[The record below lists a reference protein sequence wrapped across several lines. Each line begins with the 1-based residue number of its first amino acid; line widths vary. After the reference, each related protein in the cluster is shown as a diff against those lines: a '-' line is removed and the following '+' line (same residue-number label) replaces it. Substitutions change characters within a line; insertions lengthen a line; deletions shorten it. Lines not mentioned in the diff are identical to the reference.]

1 MALLTLSDI
10 RVRYGSVEVL
20 HGINLRVEEGEIVT
34 ILGANGAGKSTTLL
48 SISGLVRPFAGEIL
62 YEGKNLLRLP
72 SHEVVNLGIAQSPEG
87 RRVFGVM
94 SVLENLRL
102 GAFCI
107 RDKVRS
113 ERTLEWIFDLFPR
126 LLERKEQL
134 AGTPFRAASSRWLAI
149 GRALMAEPRLL
160 LLDEPS
166 LGLAPL
172 LVRSI
177 FETVRAI
184 NERGV
189 TVLLVEQ
196 NARAALKLATRG
208 YVLEV
213 GNVVMEDRAQ
223 CLLAD
228 ASVREAYLGRL
239 RRLTVLSHA
248 HWPRHGCCRYP

>member
-1 MALLTLSDI
+1 MPLLQLSGL

-20 HGINLRVEEGEIVT
+20 HGIDLSVEDGEIVT

-48 SISGLVRPFAGEIL
+48 SISGLVRPCGGEIHFD
-62 YEGKNLLRLP
+62 GHNLLHLP
-72 SHEVVNLGIAQSPEG
+72 SHLVVGLGIAQSPEG

-102 GAFCI
+102 GAFCV
-107 RDKVRS
+107 RNAKRS
-113 ERTLEWIFDLFPR
+113 ERTLQWIFDLFPR
-126 LLERKEQL
+126 LQERKDQL
-134 AGTPFRAASSRWLAI
+134 AGTLSGGEQQMLAI

-177 FETVRAI
+177 FETVRTI

-196 NARAALKLATRG
+196 NARAALHLATRG

-213 GNVVMEDRAQ
+213 GNMIKEDKAAT
-223 CLLAD
+223 LLAD
-228 ASVREAYLGRL
+228 PAVREAYLG
-239 RRLTVLSHA
+239 
-248 HWPRHGCCRYP
+248 G

>member
-1 MALLTLSDI
+1 MALLELSQVC
-10 RVRYGSVEVL
+10 VRYGSVEVL
-20 HGINLRVEEGEIVT
+20 HGIDLRVEEGEIVT

-48 SISGLVRPFAGEIL
+48 SISGLVRPYGGEIL
-62 YEGKNLLRLP
+62 FDGQNLLRMP
-72 SHEVVNLGIAQSPEG
+72 SYKVVRMGIAQSPEG

-107 RDKVRS
+107 RDNVRS
-113 ERTLEWIFDLFPR
+113 ERTLQWIFDLFPR
-126 LLERKEQL
+126 LRERSDQL
-134 AGTPFRAASSRWLAI
+134 AGTLSGGEQQMLAI

-177 FETVRAI
+177 FDTVRTI
-184 NERGV
+184 NQRGV

-196 NARAALKLATRG
+196 NARAALRLATRG

-213 GNVVMEDRAQ
+213 GRVVKEDKAAN
-223 CLLAD
+223 LLAD
-228 ASVREAYLGRL
+228 SGVREAYLGR
-239 RRLTVLSHA
+239 
-248 HWPRHGCCRYP
+248 

>member
-1 MALLTLSDI
+1 MALLTLSNI
-10 RVRYGSVEVL
+10 HVRYGSVEVL
-20 HGINLRVEEGEIVT
+20 HGIDLHVDEGEI
-34 ILGANGAGKSTTLL
+34 IFDGKPLL
-48 SISGLVRPFAGEIL
+48 K
-62 YEGKNLLRLP
+62 YP

-87 RRVFGVM
+87 RRVFGTM

-107 RDKVRS
+107 RDKERS
-113 ERTLEWIFDLFPR
+113 ERTLEWIFELFPR
-126 LLERKEQL
+126 LFEREQQL
-134 AGTPFRAASSRWLAI
+134 AGTLSGGEQQMLAI

-184 NERGV
+184 NQKGV

-196 NARAALKLATRG
+196 NARAALKLASRG

-213 GNVVMEDRAQ
+213 GNVAMENTAAN
-223 CLLAD
+223 LLAD
-228 ASVREAYLGRL
+228 ASVREAYLG
-239 RRLTVLSHA
+239 
-248 HWPRHGCCRYP
+248 G

>member
-1 MALLTLSDI
+1 MSLLQLSNV

-20 HGINLRVEEGEIVT
+20 HGIDLRVEEGEIVT

-48 SISGLVRPFAGEIL
+48 SISGLVRPFEGEIL
-62 YEGKNLLRLP
+62 FEGQNLLRIP
-72 SHEVVNLGIAQSPEG
+72 NHKVVDLGIAQSPKG
-87 RRVFGVM
+87 RRVFGIM

-107 RDKVRS
+107 KDKARR

-126 LLERKEQL
+126 LQERKDQL
-134 AGTPFRAASSRWLAI
+134 AGTLSGGEQQMLAI

-184 NERGV
+184 NKRGV

-196 NARAALKLATRG
+196 NARAALKLAARG

-213 GNVVMEDRAQ
+213 GSVVMEDKAEN
-223 CLLAD
+223 LLAN
-228 ASVREAYLGRL
+228 ASVREAYLG
-239 RRLTVLSHA
+239 
-248 HWPRHGCCRYP
+248 G

>member
-1 MALLTLSDI
+1 
-10 RVRYGSVEVL
+10 
-20 HGINLRVEEGEIVT
+20 
-34 ILGANGAGKSTTLL
+34 
-48 SISGLVRPFAGEIL
+48 
-62 YEGKNLLRLP
+62 
-72 SHEVVNLGIAQSPEG
+72 
-87 RRVFGVM
+87 M

-107 RDKVRS
+107 RDKERS
-113 ERTLEWIFDLFPR
+113 ERTLEWIFELFPR
-126 LLERKEQL
+126 LFERKQQL
-134 AGTPFRAASSRWLAI
+134 AGTLSGGEQQMLAI

-184 NERGV
+184 NQKGV

-196 NARAALKLATRG
+196 NARAALKLASRG

-213 GNVVMEDRAQ
+213 GNVAMEDTAGN
-223 CLLAD
+223 LLAD
-228 ASVREAYLGRL
+228 ASVREAYLG
-239 RRLTVLSHA
+239 
-248 HWPRHGCCRYP
+248 G